1 MTNICDCGA
10 YRGRDGLADGFFVN
24 VGPSRGISSGCRF
37 FQKEGVGE
45 SSSIALSIYG
55 YSRVGGNF
63 MVVGQGV
70 GFHFDNRVEESFSRG
85 QCRANMIC

>member
-1 MTNICDCGA
+1 MTNYGGS
-10 YRGRDGLADGFFVN
+10 YRGRDGLADGLVYGN

-45 SSSIALSIYG
+45 SSSVALSIYG

-63 MVVGQGV
+63 KVVGQGV
-70 GFHFDNRVEESFSRG
+70 GLHFDNRVEESFSRG
-85 QCRANMIC
+85 QSS